1 MQPSD
6 SAEPEK
12 ARTSKAT
19 GGNTAAHVAFVGSFP
34 HHTNSATQAYTAPD
48 FAKCNLNKFHTVYF
62 VVLAGCI
69 FSPKELICDYRKA
82 EFTKR
87 RFEMKKYYL
96 AYGSNLN
103 VHQMKYRC
111 PTAKIVGTA
120 VIRDYELLY
129 KGSKT
134 GSYLTIEKRKGSLVP
149 VAVWEVTE
157 SDECSLD
164 IYEGCP
170 NFYYKKNMKIRL
182 SETGKMIDA
191 FVYIMHEER
200 RLGIPTPAYAS
211 TCKFGYTIFGFDFKY
226 LDEAYEKSLKGTAN
240 NEK

>member
-1 MQPSD
+1 M
-6 SAEPEK
+6 
-12 ARTSKAT
+12 
-19 GGNTAAHVAFVGSFP
+19 
-34 HHTNSATQAYTAPD
+34 
-48 FAKCNLNKFHTVYF
+48 
-62 VVLAGCI
+62 
-69 FSPKELICDYRKA
+69 
-82 EFTKR
+82 KR
-87 RFEMKKYYL
+87 YYL

-103 VHQMKYRC
+103 VRQMKYRC
-111 PTAKIVGTA
+111 PTAKIAGTA

-134 GSYLTIEKRKGSLVP
+134 DSYLTIEKKKGGAVP
-149 VAVWEVTE
+149 VAVWEVTAA
-157 SDECSLD
+157 DEHSLD
-164 IYEGCP
+164 IYEGYP

-200 RLGIPTPAYAS
+200 RLGIPTPVYVS

-226 LDEAYEKSLKGTAN
+226 LDEAYEKSLKGAAN